1 LLLALNGALLSG
13 LWLVFIG
20 WFLNSAASQ
29 SKQQVEI
36 DSVLRGVRVSA
47 AMQRHTAEVP
57 ASTTIYDF
65 VEHYVLGQNLR
76 ALPVVGP
83 GHQLV
88 GIVTLSDARRVPRNE
103 WNTTSIAGV
112 MRTGKDLV
120 FAHPDEPLSQAMH
133 DLAEH
138 NINQLPV
145 VEHGELVGMLTRGD
159 VVHYMQ
165 VREEVGRAA

>member
-1 LLLALNGALLSG
+1 
-13 LWLVFIG
+13 
-20 WFLNSAASQ
+20 
-29 SKQQVEI
+29 
-36 DSVLRGVRVSA
+36 
-47 AMQRHTAEVP
+47 
-57 ASTTIYDF
+57 
-65 VEHYVLGQNLR
+65 VLGQNLR

-103 WNTTSIAGV
+103 WNTTSVAGV